1 MVHRGCFHPVRNVDI
16 PGQSCS
22 GVLILRCQYS
32 LSSRWPTSR
41 WTLLRPAWTILLHNE
56 KRLND
61 YTVALPVC
69 TPPDTHG
76 KSSEDA
82 IPGTFSGIIT
92 TVPTFVYTFQS
103 LAPYH
108 PPEVISLH
116 AQSSRCAS
124 KGLSVTRRS
133 TSLGRIHLYLSTRL
147 SPVLPAESSRAKQ
160 RQVGPTYGLP
170 TTHLYRFQ
178 ITKSSCNL
186 FIQVH
191 VLQSFLQLATISP
204 NLPT

>member
-22 GVLILRCQYS
+22 GVLILQCQYS

-41 WTLLRPAWTILLHNE
+41 WTLLRLAWTILPHH
-56 KRLND
+56 KRLNA

-82 IPGTFSGIIT
+82 IPSTLSGIIT
-92 TVPTFVYTFQS
+92 TVPTSVYTFQS

-116 AQSSRCAS
+116 VQSSRRAS
-124 KGLSVTRRS
+124 KGLLVTRRS
-133 TSLGRIHLYLSTRL
+133 TSLGRIHLQYKTQPR
-147 SPVLPAESSRAKQ
+147 SPR
-160 RQVGPTYGLP
+160 
-170 TTHLYRFQ
+170 
-178 ITKSSCNL
+178 
-186 FIQVH
+186 
-191 VLQSFLQLATISP
+191 
-204 NLPT
+204 

>member
-1 MVHRGCFHPVRNVDI
+1 MANEQMDPAQTRMDNP
-16 PGQSCS
+16 
-22 GVLILRCQYS
+22 
-32 LSSRWPTSR
+32 PTSR
-41 WTLLRPAWTILLHNE
+41 

-92 TVPTFVYTFQS
+92 TVPTFVYKFQS

-116 AQSSRCAS
+116 ARSSRCAS
-124 KGLSVTRRS
+124 TGLSVTRRS
-133 TSLGRIHLYLSTRL
+133 TSLGRIHL
-147 SPVLPAESSRAKQ
+147 
-160 RQVGPTYGLP
+160 
-170 TTHLYRFQ
+170 
-178 ITKSSCNL
+178 
-186 FIQVH
+186 
-191 VLQSFLQLATISP
+191 
-204 NLPT
+204 